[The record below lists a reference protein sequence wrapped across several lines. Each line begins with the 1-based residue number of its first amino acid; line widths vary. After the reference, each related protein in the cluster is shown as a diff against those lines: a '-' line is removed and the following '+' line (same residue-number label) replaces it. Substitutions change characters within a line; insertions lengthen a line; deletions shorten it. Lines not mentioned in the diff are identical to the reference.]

1 MADITRTTAGPF
13 IPQIWANTALEVLR
27 NKVVLAK
34 LVTRDSDIA
43 AFQVGD
49 TLNIPYPGAFTAND
63 KSANTAVTLQAPS
76 ATTTTLTLDKHK
88 EASFLVEDAA
98 RATAN
103 QDIMARYMEAAVIPI
118 AEQIESDLFAAVTG
132 SGVAF
137 TTSVGTYGTDITAA
151 TVRSAR
157 KLLNDQK
164 APQDGRALIVSDK
177 DEIALLGDSNLQNY
191 FAFSQQQG
199 VKEGS
204 IGRLYGFDVYQSQ
217 LVPAVA
223 GTPISTKN
231 IAFAPG
237 AVLLAMRGLPEAP
250 AGAGA
255 VSSVVNDPASG
266 LSLRVTMAYNAA
278 NLGVQVTVD
287 VLYGVK
293 KLRDEKGV
301 LVKA

>member
-1 MADITRTTAGPF
+1 MADITRTSAGPF

-49 TLNIPYPGAFTAND
+49 TLNIPYPGTFTAND
-63 KSANTAVTLQAPS
+63 KSANTAVTLQVPT

-118 AEQIESDLFAAVTG
+118 AEQIESDLLAAAVG
-132 SGVAF
+132 F
-137 TTSVGTYGTDITAA
+137 TNSVGTYGTDLSAA
-151 TVRSAR
+151 TIRSAR
-157 KLLNDQK
+157 KTLNDNK

-177 DEIALLGDSNLQNY
+177 DEIALLGDSALQNY
-191 FAFSQQQG
+191 FAWSQTQG
-199 VKEGS
+199 LREGS

-217 LVPAVA
+217 LIPAT
-223 GTPISTKN
+223 GTSPVNTKN

-250 AGAGA
+250 AGTGA

-278 NLGVQVTVD
+278 NLGVQVSVD

-301 LVKA
+301 LVKS

>member
-118 AEQIESDLFAAVTG
+118 AEQIESDLFTAAVG
-132 SGVAF
+132 FS
-137 TTSVGTYGTDITAA
+137 TSVGTYGTDISAA

-217 LVPAVA
+217 LVPFVA
-223 GTPISTKN
+223 GTPAQTKN

>member
-1 MADITRTTAGPF
+1 MADITRTSAGPF

-49 TLNIPYPGAFTAND
+49 TLNIPYPGTFTAND
-63 KSANTAVTLQAPS
+63 KTANTAVTLQTPT

-118 AEQIESDLFAAVTG
+118 AEQIETDLLTAAIGFTG
-132 SGVAF
+132 
-137 TTSVGTYGTDITAA
+137 TVGTYGTDLSAA

-157 KLLNDQK
+157 KLLNTQK
-164 APQDGRALIVSDK
+164 APQEGRAMIVSDK
-177 DEIALLGDSNLQNY
+177 DEIALLGDSALQSY
-191 FAFSQQQG
+191 FAFAQTQG
-199 VKEGS
+199 VAEGS
-204 IGRLYGFDVYQSQ
+204 IGRLYGFDIYQSQ

-231 IAFAPG
+231 IAFSPG

-250 AGAGA
+250 AGSGA

-278 NLGVQVTVD
+278 NLGVQITVD

-301 LVKA
+301 LVKS